1 MSRLKILLEWWY
13 SELKKIYGLWYL
25 EILRYWREK
34 SRIISSLIMPLLW
47 LLVFGAGMRG
57 MQLGGVTSYQTFMFP
72 GILGMTLLF
81 TSVWSGVSVIWDRE
95 FGFLKEILV
104 APVSRTS
111 IVIGKALGSGTTAL
125 IQGTILLPLAF
136 LVGVHLS
143 PLSAAIILPLMVLI
157 SIGLVCIGLLIASI
171 ITSMEGF
178 NFIMSLVVMPIFFTS
193 GALFPLTSAPGWL
206 RVFGYINPL
215 TYGVD
220 ALRWATFGET
230 MIIPVQFEI
239 LILLAYAICMVAIC
253 SYAFNIRK

>member
-1 MSRLKILLEWWY
+1 M

-47 LLVFGAGMRG
+47 LLVFGGGMRG
-57 MQLGGVTSYQTFMFP
+57 LQLDSTQNYQTFMFP

-81 TSVWSGVSVIWDRE
+81 SSVWSGISVIWDRE

-104 APVSRTS
+104 APVSRAS
-111 IVIGKALGSGTTAL
+111 IVTGKALGSGTSAL
-125 IQGTILLPLAF
+125 IQGAILLPLAF

-143 PLSAAIILPLMVLI
+143 LLSAVTILPIMILI
-157 SIGLVCIGLLIASI
+157 AIGLVCIGLLIASI

-178 NFIMSLVVMPIFFTS
+178 NFIMSLVIMPLFFTS
-193 GALFPLTSAPGWL
+193 GALFPMTSAPGWL
-206 RVFGYINPL
+206 RTFSYVNPL

-220 ALRWATFGET
+220 ALRWATFGENL
-230 MIIPVQFEI
+230 ILPVQFEI
-239 LILLAYAICMVAIC
+239 MILLAFAAGMIAAC